1 MTSCSS
7 SCPHGDCANCVGFDR
22 RARCEPVAQ
31 TCRQVGDCA
40 RACQSAPARVIDASV
55 SLSRMPYCQLY
66 LDKRGAELV
75 P

>member
-1 MTSCSS
+1 MTPCSS

-22 RARCEPVAQ
+22 RARCEPVARRCPQ
-31 TCRQVGDCA
+31 AGDCA
-40 RACQSAPARVIDASV
+40 RACDTGGHAIDASV
-55 SLSRMPYCQLY
+55 SLASLPFCPLY